1 MRMDCEAARENMD
14 AWALGALD
22 AYDARSLE
30 SHIAGCAD
38 CAPLADAAR
47 EHAAMIA
54 MAVPLAAASSTLKAR
69 VMASA
74 RALSDI
80 GLGGVSRWWRAGA
93 AAAAAIS
100 IAAISW
106 GAVMQMRAGDLRDD
120 RSALAAGATVQS
132 ADLAAIHT
140 QVVDLAIA
148 RDEMNETIETQN
160 AILDVTLRQDVEWT
174 VLEGTEIAP
183 GASAR
188 CAWSRTLELGA
199 FIAEN
204 LPPPPSGKAY
214 HMWLV
219 YENAWVNAGRFDVDR
234 EGRGHLVLRRIW
246 SEESPG
252 KLVGFAVTMEDA
264 AEPTRPSDQL
274 VLTSPTP

>member
-1 MRMDCEAARENMD
+1 MRMNCEAAREQLD

-22 AYDARSLE
+22 VYDARSLE
-30 SHIAGCAD
+30 SHLADCLD
-38 CAPLADAAR
+38 CAPLAAAAR

-74 RALSDI
+74 RALSDT
-80 GLGGVSRWWRAGA
+80 GRGRRGDWWRAGA
-93 AAAAAIS
+93 AAAAVIS
-100 IAAISW
+100 IAAVSW
-106 GAVMQMRAGDLRDD
+106 GAVMQLQADDLRDG
-120 RSALAAGATVQS
+120 RSALAAGATAQS
-132 ADLAAIHT
+132 TDLAAVHT
-140 QVVDLAIA
+140 QVVELAIE
-148 RDEMNETIETQN
+148 RNDLDETIETQN
-160 AILDVTLRQDVEWT
+160 AILEVALRQDVEWT
-174 VLEGTEIAP
+174 VLEGTEFAP

-188 CAWSRTLELGA
+188 CAWSRTLGLGA
-199 FIAEN
+199 LIAEN
-204 LPPPPSGKAY
+204 LPLPPSGKAY

-219 YENAWVNAGRFDVDR
+219 YESGWVNAGRFIVDS
-234 EGRGHLVLRRIW
+234 EGRGRLVVRRVW

-252 KLVGFAVTMEDA
+252 KLAGFAVTMEDA

>member
-1 MRMDCEAARENMD
+1 MRMDCETARDNMD
-14 AWALGALD
+14 GWALGALD

-30 SHIAGCAD
+30 GHIASCTD

-47 EHAAMIA
+47 EYAAMIS
-54 MAVPLAAASSTLKAR
+54 MTVPLSAASSTLKAR

-80 GLGGVSRWWRAGA
+80 GRIGVSRWWRAGA

-100 IAAISW
+100 VAAVSW
-106 GAVMQMRAGDLRDD
+106 GIVMQMRVDDLRDD
-120 RSALAAGATVQS
+120 RSGLAADATAQS
-132 ADLAAIHT
+132 SELAGMNTRVADLAS
-140 QVVDLAIA
+140 A
-148 RDEMNETIETQN
+148 RDEREKTIETQN
-160 AILDVTLRQDVEWT
+160 AILDVALRQDVEWT
-174 VLEGTEIAP
+174 VLEGTAIAP

-188 CAWSRTLELGA
+188 CAWSRTMALGA

-204 LPPPPSGKAY
+204 LAPAPSGKAY
-214 HMWLV
+214 HMWLI
-219 YENAWVNAGRFDVDR
+219 YENAWVSGGRFDVDS
-234 EGRGHLVLRRIW
+234 EGRGHLVLRRVW

-252 KLVGFAVTMEDA
+252 TLIGFAVTMEEVAD
-264 AEPTRPSDQL
+264 PTRPSDQL

>member
-1 MRMDCEAARENMD
+1 MRMDCETAREHLD

-22 AYDARSLE
+22 AYDSRSLE
-30 SHIAGCAD
+30 SHVASCAD
-38 CAPLADAAR
+38 CAALADAAR
-47 EHAAMIA
+47 EHAAMVG
-54 MAVPLAAASSTLKAR
+54 MAVPLRAASSTLKAR

-80 GLGGVSRWWRAGA
+80 GRSGVSRWWRTGA
-93 AAAAAIS
+93 AAAAVIS
-100 IAAISW
+100 IAAVSW
-106 GAVMQMRAGDLRDD
+106 GTVMQMRADDLRDD
-120 RSALAAGATVQS
+120 KSSLAADATAQS
-132 ADLAAIHT
+132 AELAAMHT

-148 RDEMNETIETQN
+148 RAELDETIETQR
-160 AILDVTLRQDVEWT
+160 AILDVALRQDVEWT
-174 VLEGTEIAP
+174 VLKGTEIAP

-188 CAWSRTLELGA
+188 CAWSRTQALGA

-204 LPPPPSGKAY
+204 LAPPPSGKAY

-219 YENAWVNAGRFDVDR
+219 YENAWVNAGRFDVDS
-234 EGRGHLVLRRIW
+234 EGRGHLVLHRVW

-264 AEPTRPSDQL
+264 AKPTRPSDQL

>member
-1 MRMDCEAARENMD
+1 MRMDCETARENID

-30 SHIAGCAD
+30 SHIAGCVD

-54 MAVPLAAASSTLKAR
+54 MAVPLGAASSTLKAR

-80 GLGGVSRWWRAGA
+80 GRGGVSRWWRAGA

-100 IAAISW
+100 IAAVSW
-106 GAVMQMRAGDLRDD
+106 GAVMQMRADDLGDD
-120 RSALAAGATVQS
+120 RSALAAGATAQS
-132 ADLAAIHT
+132 ADLAAVHT

-148 RDEMNETIETQN
+148 RDELDETIDTHN
-160 AILDVTLRQDVEWT
+160 AILDVALRQDVEWT

-188 CAWSRTLELGA
+188 CAWSRTLGLGA

-219 YENAWVNAGRFDVDR
+219 YENAWVNAGRFDVDS
-234 EGRGHLVLRRIW
+234 EGRGHLVLHRTW

-252 KLVGFAVTMEDA
+252 KLAGFAVTMEDA

>member
-1 MRMDCEAARENMD
+1 MRMDCEIARENMD

-30 SHIAGCAD
+30 SHVAGCVD
-38 CAPLADAAR
+38 CARLADAAR

-54 MAVPLAAASSTLKAR
+54 MAVPLSAASSTLKAR

-74 RALSDI
+74 QALSDI
-80 GLGGVSRWWRAGA
+80 GRVGVSRWWRSGA
-93 AAAAAIS
+93 AAAAAIGV
-100 IAAISW
+100 AAVSW
-106 GAVMQMRAGDLRDD
+106 GLVMQMSADDLRDD
-120 RSALAAGATVQS
+120 RSALAADATAQS
-132 ADLAAIHT
+132 AELAGMVTRVADLAS
-140 QVVDLAIA
+140 A
-148 RDEMNETIETQN
+148 RDERDKTIETQN
-160 AILDVTLRQDVEWT
+160 AILEVALRQDVEWT
-174 VLEGTEIAP
+174 VLEGTAIAP

-188 CAWSRTLELGA
+188 CAWSRTLALGA

-204 LPPPPSGKAY
+204 LAPPPSGKAY

-219 YENAWVNAGRFDVDR
+219 YENAWVDAGRFDVDS
-234 EGRGHLVLRRIW
+234 EGRGHLVLRRVW

-252 KLVGFAVTMEDA
+252 GLVGFAVTMEEVSD
-264 AEPTRPSDQL
+264 PTRPSDQL

>member
-1 MRMDCEAARENMD
+1 MPMDCETACEHLD

-22 AYDARSLE
+22 AEDARPLE
-30 SHIAGCAD
+30 SHLAGCAD
-38 CAPLADAAR
+38 CAAVADAAR

-80 GLGGVSRWWRAGA
+80 GRGGVSRWWRTVA

-100 IAAISW
+100 IAALSW

-120 RSALAAGATVQS
+120 RSALAAGATAQS
-132 ADLAAIHT
+132 ADLAAVHT

-148 RDEMNETIETQN
+148 RDELDKTVEMQNTIL
-160 AILDVTLRQDVEWT
+160 AVALRQDVEWT
-174 VLEGTEIAP
+174 SLDSTEIAP

-188 CAWSRTLELGA
+188 CAWSRTLGLGA
-199 FIAEN
+199 FIAQN

-214 HMWLV
+214 YMWLV
-219 YENAWVNAGRFDVDR
+219 YENTWVNAGRFDVDS
-234 EGRGHLVLRRIW
+234 EGRGHLVLHRIW

-252 KLVGFAVTMEDA
+252 KLAGFAVTMEDLA
-264 AEPTRPSDQL
+264 KPTRPSDQL
-274 VLTSPTP
+274 VLTSPPP